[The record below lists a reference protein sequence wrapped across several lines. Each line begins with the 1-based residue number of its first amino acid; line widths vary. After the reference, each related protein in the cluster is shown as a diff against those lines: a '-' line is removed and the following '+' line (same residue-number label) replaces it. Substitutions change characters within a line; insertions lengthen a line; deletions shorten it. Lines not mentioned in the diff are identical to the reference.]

1 LSSELLQYSRSG
13 IKSIPHTILIKI
25 LPIGNE
31 NNRALLLDQYKE
43 GAGIGRYK
51 ATGWAGWA
59 CKNDENYLFDRL
71 PAQ

>member
-1 LSSELLQYSRSG
+1 
-13 IKSIPHTILIKI
+13 LIKI